1 MGLLTLAMALAISGV
16 AAWYSTAG
24 LIAIF
29 SGATTSII
37 IMGGVL
43 EAGKLVTASWL
54 YRNWNQ
60 VPFLLKSYLTSAVV
74 VLMFITSM
82 GIFGFLSKAHLEQS
96 ISVGGTNDLQI
107 ENLER
112 QIARQQSI
120 VADSETVLS
129 QLDAQVQTLIDY
141 DRIRGPSGSIATR
154 QGQAEER
161 QALNETIDAA
171 YVRIEELQT
180 DLAPLQQEKL
190 AIEVEVGPL
199 KYIAEL
205 IYGDQARDFLDE
217 AVRWVILLI
226 VFVFDPLAVLLLI
239 AANMNLAPTRP
250 VKPVKKIEAASMGD
264 IDTPWTTV
272 ELEVEEDDNL
282 SMVDWVT
289 DKSKLKAML
298 DDVDKRLVDLY
309 THRNTVENKME
320 KRSLQRLKKKI
331 IDKLNDE
338 DPMSDFFRDIVKQLN
353 DENTTIAEDGLA
365 SAEYSATLILA
376 ATS

>member
-16 AAWYSTAG
+16 AAWYSIAG

-107 ENLER
+107 ENMER

-239 AANMNLAPTRP
+239 AANMNLAPTKP

-338 DPMSDFFRDIVKQLN
+338 ESD
-353 DENTTIAEDGLA
+353 E
-365 SAEYSATLILA
+365 
-376 ATS
+376 

>member
-16 AAWYSTAG
+16 AAWYSIAG

-239 AANMNLAPTRP
+239 AANMNLAPTKP

-338 DPMSDFFRDIVKQLN
+338 ESD
-353 DENTTIAEDGLA
+353 E
-365 SAEYSATLILA
+365 
-376 ATS
+376 

>member
-16 AAWYSTAG
+16 AAWYSIAG

-331 IDKLNDE
+331 INKLNDE
-338 DPMSDFFRDIVKQLN
+338 ESD
-353 DENTTIAEDGLA
+353 E
-365 SAEYSATLILA
+365 
-376 ATS
+376 

>member
-16 AAWYSTAG
+16 AAWYSIAG

-180 DLAPLQQEKL
+180 DLTPLQQEKL

-239 AANMNLAPTRP
+239 AANMNLAPTKP

-338 DPMSDFFRDIVKQLN
+338 ESN
-353 DENTTIAEDGLA
+353 E
-365 SAEYSATLILA
+365 
-376 ATS
+376 

>member
-16 AAWYSTAG
+16 AAWYSIAG

-217 AVRWVILLI
+217 AVRWVIPLI

-239 AANMNLAPTRP
+239 AANMNLAPTKP

-338 DPMSDFFRDIVKQLN
+338 ESD
-353 DENTTIAEDGLA
+353 E
-365 SAEYSATLILA
+365 
-376 ATS
+376 

>member
-16 AAWYSTAG
+16 AAWYSIAG

-239 AANMNLAPTRP
+239 AANMNLAPTKP

-272 ELEVEEDDNL
+272 ELEVEDDDNL

-338 DPMSDFFRDIVKQLN
+338 ESD
-353 DENTTIAEDGLA
+353 E
-365 SAEYSATLILA
+365 
-376 ATS
+376 

>member
-16 AAWYSTAG
+16 AAWYSIAG

-338 DPMSDFFRDIVKQLN
+338 ESD
-353 DENTTIAEDGLA
+353 E
-365 SAEYSATLILA
+365 
-376 ATS
+376 